1 VIKDANINQIKA
13 VLLGGS
19 YKGKEY
25 LAHDA
30 FTLRE
35 NYSRENFVKAARE
48 LADDFPYIREVELCL
63 SLSSSNDC
71 APGEEV
77 FRFPR
82 LTEDELNFLFDAFCR
97 NEAEELFELLGFRN
111 TLSAPGMLVV
121 FADGPT
127 VSLRKHDNLV
137 VGAVTSP
144 DIKEPL
150 NVEGAN
156 WLDAALMEAGCC
168 EYFKAVAKKV

>member
-1 VIKDANINQIKA
+1 VIKDANLIQIKA
-13 VLLGGS
+13 VLLGGR
-19 YKGKEY
+19 YEGKQY
-25 LAHDA
+25 LAHDV

-35 NYSRENFVKAARE
+35 NYARENFIKAARH
-48 LADDFPYIREVELCL
+48 LADNFPYITETSLCL
-63 SLSSSNDC
+63 ALSNSSDC
-71 APGEEV
+71 APGGAV
-77 FRFPR
+77 FRFPQ
-82 LTEDELNFLFDAFCR
+82 LTEDEFNLLFDAFCR

-144 DIKEPL
+144 GIKEPL

-156 WLDAALMEAGCC
+156 WLDAALMAAGCC
-168 EYFKAVAKKV
+168 EYFKAVAKKT